1 MVESI
6 QTLSLPASLTPPL
19 MHLTVE
25 FSSLFPSAPLPTPY
39 HLLLT
44 SFVILL
50 FRYTPDPSM
59 VLCTSVPGTSTP
71 ILLKL
76 DLTAEMTFY
85 DVLRQVME
93 REEDAAA
100 DVLPISTLISHLKP
114 EGPLYRVRF
123 FDSTHIDADPSG
135 SLTTDLTLFLLA
147 SDKQGQATRSA
158 MPSLYLNLTY
168 NSLLFTQS
176 RIQSVLDSLLQLLR
190 SASSADAAHP
200 IGSLSL
206 RTESQVGVLP
216 DPSSDLDWCGFVGA
230 IPDIFSANA
239 KANPD
244 RTCVVQCEQAEGQGI
259 LDGPSKGRRVFTYRQ
274 IDEASN
280 VLAHSLVKNGLQ
292 PGEVVM
298 VYAARSV
305 DMVVCVMGILKAGG
319 VFSVVGELLRGFRRP
334 LTLRP
339 RLPSYPPG
347 RVPPGVDPP
356 CAPCHLV
363 GWRPLA
369 HRLGLHQGEA

>member
-1 MVESI
+1 MVESV
-6 QTLSLPASLTPPL
+6 QKLELPASLTPPL
-19 MHLTVE
+19 MHITYE
-25 FSSLFPSAPLPTPY
+25 FSTLYPSAPLPTPY

-59 VLCTSVPGTSTP
+59 VISTSAPGTTTP

-100 DVLPISTLISHLKP
+100 DVIPFSLLVEHLKP

-123 FDSTHIDADPSG
+123 FDSTQVDSDPSG

-147 SDKQGQATRSA
+147 SETQGSATRSA
-158 MPSLYLNLTY
+158 MPKLYLSMNY

-176 RIQSVLDSLLQLLR
+176 RIQATLESLVQLLR
-190 SASSADAAHP
+190 SASSEDASHP
-200 IGSLSL
+200 IGSLPL
-206 RTESQVGVLP
+206 RTESQVAVLP
-216 DPSSDLDWCGFVGA
+216 DPESDLDWCGFVGA

-239 KANPD
+239 KAHPD
-244 RTCVVQCEQAEGQGI
+244 RTCVVQCELAEGQGI
-259 LDGPSKGRRVFTYRQ
+259 MDGPSKGRRVFTYRQ

-280 VLAHSLVKNGLQ
+280 VLAHTLMKNGLKR
-292 PGEVVM
+292 GEVVM

-305 DMVVCVMGILKAGG
+305 ELVVCVMGILKAGG
-319 VFSVVGELLRGFRRP
+319 IFSVVGE
-334 LTLRP
+334 
-339 RLPSYPPG
+339 
-347 RVPPGVDPP
+347 
-356 CAPCHLV
+356 
-363 GWRPLA
+363 
-369 HRLGLHQGEA
+369 